1 MTDYR
6 AVMKLLVQQRSYRQI
21 EQQLGCSHRTIS
33 RSNQVLR
40 SLGIRTV
47 DQVLALTDDELDELF
62 VDGRSTGDG
71 RFFSV
76 PVGRYRVPGCWWL
89 PVPVFYPRLRLLGLT
104 QPFGYGRAHPFLFD
118 VVAGSHVFS
127 RQGEFRAVVGKTGH
141 HRVRQCCL

>member
-1 MTDYR
+1 MS
-6 AVMKLLVQQRSYRQI
+6 ASPPQRYMETRTP
-21 EQQLGCSHRTIS
+21 LGCESSYVCLMVQEIDGPADLRCDLI
-33 RSNQVLR
+33 RSA
-40 SLGIRTV
+40 
-47 DQVLALTDDELDELF
+47 DQTQ
-62 VDGRSTGDG
+62 SDG

>member
-21 EQQLGCSHRTIS
+21 EQQLGC
-33 RSNQVLR
+33 
-40 SLGIRTV
+40 
-47 DQVLALTDDELDELF
+47 
-62 VDGRSTGDG
+62 DG